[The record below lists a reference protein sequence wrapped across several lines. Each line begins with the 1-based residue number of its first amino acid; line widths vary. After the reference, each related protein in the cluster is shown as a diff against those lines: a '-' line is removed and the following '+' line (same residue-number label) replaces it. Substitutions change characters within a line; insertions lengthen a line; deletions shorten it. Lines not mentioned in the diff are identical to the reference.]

1 MEERKNLVK
10 VVYCPNDTE
19 NDEYDIY
26 VSTDSGETWEYVYG
40 DFTDYDEVKGSETVD
55 VKMLRVLMLC
65 AKLGCILVDE
75 K

>member
-10 VVYCPNDTE
+10 VVCCPDDTGD
-19 NDEYDIY
+19 NEYDIF
-26 VSTDSGETWEYVYG
+26 VSTDSGETREYVCG
-40 DFTDYDEVKGSETVD
+40 DLTDYDDITGSETVD

>member
-10 VVYCPNDTE
+10 VVRCPYDTE

-40 DFTDYDEVKGSETVD
+40 DFTDYDEVTGSETVD
-55 VKMLRVLMLC
+55 VKMLKVLMLC

>member
-1 MEERKNLVK
+1 MEERK
-10 VVYCPNDTE
+10 
-19 NDEYDIY
+19 
-26 VSTDSGETWEYVYG
+26 
-40 DFTDYDEVKGSETVD
+40 TVD